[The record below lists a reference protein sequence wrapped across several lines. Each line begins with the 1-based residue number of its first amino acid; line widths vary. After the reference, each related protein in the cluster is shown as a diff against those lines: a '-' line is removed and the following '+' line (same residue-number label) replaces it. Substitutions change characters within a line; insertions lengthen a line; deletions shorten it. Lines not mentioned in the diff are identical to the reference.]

1 MTPIQRS
8 EPECA
13 VAAVLGG
20 AVTRER
26 LFDSASREGIG
37 ASPLV
42 QALLAQ
48 SLPTISDLAR
58 AYSVIR
64 LDASF
69 LLPSPKAARLLDV
82 SMLRRER
89 CVPLEIL
96 DEICILAVQK
106 GRVPTAVRAVRASLR
121 RDVLPVLA
129 DRRAIDTALD
139 AISGLPRG
147 IRQGSALRRDSPVHS
162 RFRTLILED
171 TALNGL
177 PLEEDGA

>member
-1 MTPIQRS
+1 MTPSRRP

-13 VAAVLGG
+13 VAAVVGG

-26 LFDSASREGIG
+26 LFDCASREGFG

-42 QALLAQ
+42 QTLLAQ
-48 SLPTISDLAR
+48 SLPTISDLAQ

-64 LDASF
+64 LDSSF
-69 LLPSPKAARLLDV
+69 LTPSPKTARLLDV

-89 CVPLEIL
+89 CVPVEIL
-96 DEICILAVQK
+96 DEICVLAVQK
-106 GRVPTAVRAVRASLR
+106 GRVESAVRAVRASLR

-129 DRRAIDTALD
+129 DRHALDTALD
-139 AISGLPRG
+139 AISGPPRG

-162 RFRTLILED
+162 RFRTLVLED

-177 PLEEDGA
+177 SLEEDGA